1 MKYVYELTR
10 RNSDSNFGLFSSRKK
25 AVETAERMIEEGGQ
39 KVLTKNKTKWVT
51 HVVSDEGVFYTITT
65 IFLAD

>member
-25 AVETAERMIEEGGQ
+25 AVETAERMIEECGE
-39 KVLTKNKTKWVT
+39 KVSIKTKTKWVT
-51 HVVSDEGVFYTITT
+51 HVVSDKGVFYSITT